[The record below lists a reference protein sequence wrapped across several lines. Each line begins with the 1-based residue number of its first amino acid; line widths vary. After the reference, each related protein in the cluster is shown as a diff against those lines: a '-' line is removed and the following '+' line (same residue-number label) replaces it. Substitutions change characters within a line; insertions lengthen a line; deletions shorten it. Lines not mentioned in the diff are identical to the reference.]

1 MKISLGKYE
10 MEMIHHDPKIFTI
23 EGVLS
28 KEECKHFIDISS
40 DFMKRSTVSA
50 INKDNKKTGEIDMR
64 LSLIHI

>member
-1 MKISLGKYE
+1 MKISLGQYE

-40 DFMKRSTVSA
+40 DFMKQ
-50 INKDNKKTGEIDMR
+50 E
-64 LSLIHI
+64 L